1 MQCHWSQGLRP
12 QAANRMLP
20 QISKIP
26 SIGIVWIEMLEKD
39 EGHHWTKLKNL
50 NFPNFFFFCS
60 QNFNLVVVQY
70 YFKIFLW
77 NTFYLLDKYSP
88 MSSSSSL
95 NRVAESSFFPGLQRC
110 GSAQRP
116 PVEMVQ
122 FAPPAIS
129 WWHSI
134 FWCWLPV
141 YKILV
146 SFERAVN
153 LITFRVQVVVFS
165 FKVQA
170 FKSHQ
175 SFLIVDLHCILNV
188 STFTSMSINN
198 RNSNFKEVSNRRL
211 NYFSS

>member
-95 NRVAESSFFPGLQRC
+95 NRVAESSFFPGLQDVAVLSGHLSKWSNLHRQQYHDDIRFF
-110 GSAQRP
+110 GADYQYIRY
-116 PVEMVQ
+116 
-122 FAPPAIS
+122 
-129 WWHSI
+129 
-134 FWCWLPV
+134 WC
-141 YKILV
+141 
-146 SFERAVN
+146 
-153 LITFRVQVVVFS
+153 
-165 FKVQA
+165 
-170 FKSHQ
+170 H
-175 SFLIVDLHCILNV
+175 LNV
-188 STFTSMSINN
+188 LSTW
-198 RNSNFKEVSNRRL
+198 
-211 NYFSS
+211 